1 MWQRRFGEAL
11 DVAGKITKMTH
22 EVSSGRPAPGK
33 AALV

>member
-11 DVAGKITKMTH
+11 EVAGKISKMTQ
-22 EVSSGRPAPGK
+22 EIGRPAPDK